1 MGARIRIVLLATA
14 VPMLSACAIGTE
26 MGWTS
31 DHAAASDV
39 VRSSCDNA
47 VKTLEGKADHG
58 TAMHAC
64 VEAKTRQHV
73 D

>member
-1 MGARIRIVLLATA
+1 MDARIRIGLLAMA
-14 VPMLSACAIGTE
+14 GLSLSACAIGTE

-31 DHAAASDV
+31 DHAAPSDV
-39 VRSSCDNA
+39 VRSNCDSA
-47 VKTLEGKADHG
+47 VKTLEGKADHA